1 MTSRS
6 SRPRFEGIPARLR
19 QSIGGPDGIKA
30 LKAHF
35 ADDGRRA
42 LPDRVDAQYAAM
54 LIAARKCLGATK
66 GALTINGHVAI
77 DCDAPYLLQMALDKA
92 VAHTTFL
99 LAQEQV
105 STLTAVTARAS
116 ARLKA
121 ASAAAE
127 NAAKAS
133 RDEAKAAYEDAVAAV
148 EAEQRA
154 GRTLRQFMA
163 LALSMDA
170 RVQKQIQTLRE
181 LMADVDALGKDYVA
195 GTHQYS
201 VKDVRTTK
209 INVEARKK
217 WQPFMPNDV
226 KEAQTKGV
234 RTVSVTTDA
243 YRPARVTPGAA
254 FVLGFVKNPTF
265 KAVKDG
271 DAYKIV
277 KDDEELTRYDVAAML
292 HITPDAWQEPT
303 FGGFF
308 QVGVSPKKDE
318 FGFYFGGG
326 FQSHSI
332 FAFGAGFMMQQ
343 VRTLGPGL
351 TEASRLASPDEL
363 KTSTTFKPGLYLHAT
378 VTLPQKK

>member
-1 MTSRS
+1 
-6 SRPRFEGIPARLR
+6 
-19 QSIGGPDGIKA
+19 
-30 LKAHF
+30 
-35 ADDGRRA
+35 
-42 LPDRVDAQYAAM
+42 M
-54 LIAARKCLGATK
+54 LIAARKCLGAAQ

-77 DCDAPYLLQMALDKA
+77 DCDAPYLLQTALGRADAHSA
-92 VAHTTFL
+92 VL
-99 LAQEQV
+99 LAGERLAARTADAGRALTRLQATKAAV
-105 STLTAVTARAS
+105 TLWKSKKTLTANERGALEVAERDLQTAEEAYKL
-116 ARLKA
+116 AVA
-121 ASAAAE
+121 AQQAAE
-127 NAAKAS
+127 NE
-133 RDEAKAAYEDAVAAV
+133 RVAAQQEYTAAVEVV
-148 EAEQRA
+148 EAEQHA

-170 RVQKQIQTLRE
+170 RVQKQIQTIRE

-195 GTHQYS
+195 GTHEYS

-226 KEAQTKGV
+226 KAAQAAGV

-271 DAYKIV
+271 DTYKIV
-277 KDDEELTRYDVAAML
+277 KDEEELTRYDVAAML

-318 FGFYFGGG
+318 FGFYFGAG

-351 TEASRLASPDEL
+351 SRGIA
-363 KTSTTFKPGLYLHAT
+363 PGEPRRAEDVHHLQAGA
-378 VTLPQKK
+378 LPARHGDDAAEEIGD